1 MYDSNGLNEEC
12 GVFGIWN
19 HPESAQLT
27 YMGLHS
33 LQHRGQEGAGI
44 VCSNG
49 EVLKG
54 ERGLGLLTDAIS
66 DTQMESFKTY
76 QHAIGHVRYA
86 TSGNKGIENIQPF
99 LYHFYDMSVAVC
111 HNGNLI
117 NAQSLK
123 KSLEHQ
129 GSIFHS
135 SSDTEVIMH
144 LIRRSKAP
152 TFEDAFQESLRK
164 IKGGFT
170 FAVLTKDALY
180 GAVDPNAIRPLAVG
194 KMKNGSYII
203 ASETCA
209 IDVLGAEF
217 VRDIHAGEYVVIND
231 DGIRVESYTRHTT
244 TAISA
249 MEYIYFARPDSTI
262 SGKNVHA
269 VRKQSGKQLAK
280 ESPASNADMVI
291 GVPNSSL
298 SAASGY
304 AEESG
309 LPYEMGLV
317 KNQYVA
323 RTFIQPTQELREQGV
338 RVKLSAVKDIVYD
351 KNIVLVDDSIVRG
364 TTSKRIVQ
372 MLKDA
377 GAKEVHVRIASPE
390 FMFPSFY
397 GIDVST
403 TAELISSN
411 KSPEEISDY
420 IGADSLAYL
429 TVEGLIDSIGLD
441 CDAPYS
447 GLCVESFTGDYP
459 AGLYDYEQDY
469 VAHLSERQKAYLA
482 NHQQYFDREGNLNV

>member
-1 MYDSNGLNEEC
+1 MSNYSGLNEEC

-19 HPESAQLT
+19 HPEAAQLT

-44 VCSNG
+44 VVSNH
-49 EVLKG
+49 ETLKG
-54 ERGLGLLTDAIS
+54 ERGLGLLTEAIKDEHMS
-66 DTQMESFKTY
+66 NIKGY
-76 QHAIGHVRYA
+76 PHAIGHVRYA

-99 LYHFYDMSVAVC
+99 LYHFYDMSVGIC

-117 NAQSLK
+117 NA
-123 KSLEHQ
+123 KSLRQNLEEQ
-129 GSIFHS
+129 GAIFHS

-152 TFEDAFQESLRK
+152 TFEEALKESLRL

-170 FAVLTKDALY
+170 FAILTKDALY
-180 GAVDPNAIRPLAVG
+180 GAVDPNAIRPLVVG
-194 KMKNGSYII
+194 KMENGAYIL

-217 VRDIHAGEYVVIND
+217 VQDIHAGEYVVITD
-231 DGIRVESYTRHTT
+231 KGIEVKTYTRQTT

-262 SGKNVHA
+262 AGKNVHA
-269 VRKQSGKQLAK
+269 VRKASGKRLAQ
-280 ESPASNADMVI
+280 ENPAKADMVI

-304 AEESG
+304 AEEIG

-338 RVKLSAVKDIVYD
+338 RVKLSAVKDIVD
-351 KNIVLVDDSIVRG
+351 GKDIVLVDDSIVRG
-364 TTSKRIVQ
+364 TTIKRIVK
-372 MLKDA
+372 MLKDS
-377 GAKEVHVRIASPE
+377 GANRIHVRIASPE

-403 TAELISSN
+403 TAELISAS
-411 KSPEEISDY
+411 KSPEEICEY

-429 TVEGLIDSIGLD
+429 SVEGLIESIGLD
-441 CDAPYS
+441 FDAPYS

-459 AGLYDYEQDY
+459 AGLFDYEENY
-469 VAHLSERQKAYLA
+469 LNNLSTRQKEYID
-482 NHQQYFDREGNLNV
+482 NHKHYFDREGNIHV